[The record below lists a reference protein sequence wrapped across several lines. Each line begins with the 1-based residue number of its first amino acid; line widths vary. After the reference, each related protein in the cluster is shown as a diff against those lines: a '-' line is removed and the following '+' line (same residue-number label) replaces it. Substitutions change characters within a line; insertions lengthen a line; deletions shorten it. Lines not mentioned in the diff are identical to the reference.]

1 MQILAFVK
9 VVATFIVFVQL
20 SVIDYQHNSTV
31 FASITMTNKDYY
43 QVLGVDKNAT
53 PDQIKKAYRK
63 LAMKWHPDKNPN
75 NKEAAEQKF
84 KEIGEA
90 YSVLSDEQ
98 KRKNY
103 DQFGSAKPQQAGF
116 ENSGNFQNQFSS
128 EEAQRIFQQ
137 FFSDFG
143 GRKGQTSFAFGTDF
157 DHDDDFGGFGF
168 GGFGGMPGMKGMRG
182 GKAGKYKGDT
192 MQYKLALS
200 LEELYH
206 GRQKTLKITRKRLES
221 DGKSLRNESKM
232 LTIDVKRGWKAGTK
246 ITFEGEGDEDVNMAA
261 GDIQFVIA
269 QKPHDTF
276 ERQGDNLVKTVNIT
290 LKQALCG
297 VNVNVVTLDKRR
309 LRIPITENTIHPG
322 YIHRVRGEGMPIS
335 KTNGAKYGDL
345 LIKFNISF
353 PQKLNDDQK
362 EIISGCL

>member
-1 MQILAFVK
+1 M
-9 VVATFIVFVQL
+9 
-20 SVIDYQHNSTV
+20 S
-31 FASITMTNKDYY
+31 KDYY
-43 QVLGVDKNAT
+43 QVLGIDKDAT

-63 LAMKWHPDKNPN
+63 LAMKWHPDKNPD
-75 NKEAAEQKF
+75 NKEEAEQKF
-84 KEIGEA
+84 KEVGEA
-90 YSVLSDEQ
+90 YSVLSDET

-103 DQFGSAKPQQAGF
+103 DQFGTAKPQQAGF

-128 EEAQRIFQQ
+128 EEAQKIFQQ

-143 GRKGQTSFAFGTDF
+143 GGQTSFAFGS
-157 DHDDDFGGFGF
+157 DFGEDSGFGF
-168 GGFGGMPGMKGMRG
+168 GGFGGFGGMHGMKARNRMQG
-182 GKAGKYKGDT
+182 GKYKGDT
-192 MQYKLALS
+192 VQYKLALT

-206 GRQKTLKITRKRLES
+206 GRQKTMKITRQRLNS
-221 DGKSLRNESKM
+221 DRKSFRTESKM

-246 ITFEGEGDEDVNMAA
+246 ITFEGEGDEGVNMAP

-269 QKPHDTF
+269 EKAHDTF
-276 ERQGDNLVKTVNIT
+276 VREGDNLVKTVDIT

-309 LRIPITENTIHPG
+309 LRIPVTENTIHPG

-345 LIKFNISF
+345 LIKFNVSF
-353 PQKLNDDQK
+353 PQRLNDDQK
-362 EIISGCL
+362 ETISGCL